1 VGPEGFCGG
10 CDDTLPDT
18 ESVLGIDLDGKRE
31 ILFVGTLD
39 HSRDTDKIDLIREG
53 KPAGDGGTRQ
63 DEDVDV
69 RVPQIGSDCHGPAYV
84 SETIGIVGIH

>member
-1 VGPEGFCGG
+1 
-10 CDDTLPDT
+10 
-18 ESVLGIDLDGKRE
+18 
-31 ILFVGTLD
+31 
-39 HSRDTDKIDLIREG
+39 HSRDADKIDLIREG
-53 KPAGDGGTRQ
+53 KPAGDGGTRE